1 MGVPVSRGVAPRS
14 PRYVAFHDHG
24 RDNYLLTSTSPS
36 LLWTQAFHKGAK
48 PTELR
53 NFKLLTAIV
62 SFFHLTKRSMH
73 PEKKKKKKRKKKKRK
88 KVKKVSGVMSFFAA
102 SNTLYP
108 RWISPHSELM

>member
-1 MGVPVSRGVAPRS
+1 MGVGVGMRVGVPVSRGVAPRS

-36 LLWTQAFHKGAK
+36 LLWTQAFLSRAK

-62 SFFHLTKRSMH
+62 SFFSSHEAINASREK
-73 PEKKKKKKRKKKKRK
+73 EKKKKKKKKKK
-88 KVKKVSGVMSFFAA
+88 
-102 SNTLYP
+102 
-108 RWISPHSELM
+108 

>member
-1 MGVPVSRGVAPRS
+1 MIMVETTISSRALHRHSFGHRHFT
-14 PRYVAFHDHG
+14 R
-24 RDNYLLTSTSPS
+24 
-36 LLWTQAFHKGAK
+36 GAK

-73 PEKKKKKKRKKKKRK
+73 PEKKKKKKRKKKKEK